1 MDIPVCLCLH
11 HSQGRNAKENA
22 EMLVFPTA
30 SPQSHVPDHLSG
42 STQQHCHTPEPW
54 ELQSLA
60 GTFCLCTGHSSWTTQ
75 QVLKEAPGCPSEQ
88 HFNVEWSRFLERVHS
103 SVTPATLAWQP
114 DLPVLLLIIALKKRK
129 QNCYQSEWGW
139 FTILS
144 FACKVSN
151 SNTKHLSVH

>member
-1 MDIPVCLCLH
+1 MP
-11 HSQGRNAKENA
+11 
-22 EMLVFPTA
+22 A
-30 SPQSHVPDHLSG
+30 SLSG
-42 STQQHCHTPEPW
+42 KKCQGKCWNAPFPHCLPTEPRPRPPVWEHRATLSHTRALAAAEPGWHLLPLHRPLFMDNTTGPE
-54 ELQSLA
+54 
-60 GTFCLCTGHSSWTTQ
+60 GSSWLPLRT
-75 QVLKEAPGCPSEQ
+75 AFSY
-88 HFNVEWSRFLERVHS
+88 VEWSIFLERVHS

-129 QNCYQSEWGW
+129 QNCYQSEWAW